1 MSDEFLSRYK
11 EDPRPEFSDELRRRL
26 REAESSQAVAT
37 SRRRVGRL
45 NPVLGWTAAACA
57 VAFAFMLPPVR
68 AAAASFLD
76 LFRVKTF
83 AAVPVDPDRLARLQ
97 KGDLDLK
104 TLVSEQVE
112 VVEAGRKPETVEG
125 PAAAGAEAGIA
136 VRSPSTLPR
145 GATLAE
151 VAVAHPSSF
160 RVTLDVSKM
169 ETLARAVGVDD
180 AALPAEWD
188 GATVDV
194 RATPVVVM
202 RYRRGQDDFALL
214 QAKSP
219 EVHLPEGVDLARLG
233 TLGLRMAGMSPEE
246 AQLFARTIDW
256 RSTVLVPIPVEGG
269 TFREVEVR
277 GQKGLLVTSRHSPK
291 ASADAAPHGGSR
303 WHSVLLW
310 AEGNEVFAVH
320 GPGQGVEVLEM
331 AQSIG

>member
-1 MSDEFLSRYK
+1 
-11 EDPRPEFSDELRRRL
+11 
-26 REAESSQAVAT
+26 
-37 SRRRVGRL
+37 
-45 NPVLGWTAAACA
+45 
-57 VAFAFMLPPVR
+57 
-68 AAAASFLD
+68 
-76 LFRVKTF
+76 
-83 AAVPVDPDRLARLQ
+83 VPVDPERLARLQ

-112 VVEAGRKPETVEG
+112 VVEPSRKPETVDG
-125 PAAAGAEAGIA
+125 PAAAGAEAGIV
-136 VRSPSTLPR
+136 VRSPSSLPR

-151 VAVAHPSSF
+151 VAVAHPGSF
-160 RVTLDVSKM
+160 RVTLDVSKV
-169 ETLARAVGVDD
+169 ETLARAVGIDD
-180 AALPAEWD
+180 PGVPAEWD

-194 RATPVVVM
+194 KATPVVVM
-202 RYRRGQDDFALL
+202 RYHRGQDDFALL

-219 EVHLPEGVDLARLG
+219 VVSLPEGVDLARLG

-246 AQLFARTIDW
+246 ARLFAKTIDW

-277 GQKGLLVTSRHSPK
+277 GRKGLLVTSRHTSK
-291 ASADAAPHGGSR
+291 TADGEPHGGSR

-310 AEGNEVFAVH
+310 ADGNEVFAVH

>member
-11 EDPRPEFSDELRRRL
+11 EEPRPEFASGLRERL
-26 REAESSQAVAT
+26 REGDVAWVERRGRSRLTPLLAWTAVA
-37 SRRRVGRL
+37 S
-45 NPVLGWTAAACA
+45 A
-57 VAFAFMLPPVR
+57 VVFAFMLPPVR
-68 AAAASFLD
+68 AAAQSFLD

-83 AAVPVDPDRLARLQ
+83 AAIPVDPERLARLQ

-104 TLVSEQVE
+104 TLVSDQVE
-112 VVEAGRKPETVEG
+112 VVEPSRKPETVDG
-125 PAAAGAEAGIA
+125 PAAAGAEAGIV

-151 VAVAHPSSF
+151 VAVAHPGSF
-160 RVTLDVSKM
+160 RVTLDVSKV
-169 ETLARAVGVDD
+169 ETLAHAVGIDD
-180 AALPAEWD
+180 PGVPAEWD

-194 RATPVVVM
+194 KATPVVVM
-202 RYRRGQDDFALL
+202 RYHRGQDDFALL
-214 QAKSP
+214 QAMSP
-219 EVHLPEGVDLARLG
+219 VVSLPEGVDLARLG

-246 AQLFARTIDW
+246 ARLFAKTIDW
-256 RSTVLVPIPVEGG
+256 RSTVLVPIPMEGG

-277 GQKGLLVTSRHSPK
+277 GRKGLLVTSRHTAK
-291 ASADAAPHGGSR
+291 TDDGGPHGGSR

-310 AEGNEVFAVH
+310 ADGNEVFAVH